1 MLSGVQK
8 STQNAASAVGEDFD
22 LRMALED
29 ISRRGNRRGDEF
41 NQELITNTEDL
52 K

>member
-1 MLSGVQK
+1 MLPGVQK
-8 STQNAASAVGEDFD
+8 GTKNAASAVGEDFD

-29 ISRRGNRRGDEF
+29 ISRRGNTRGDEF
-41 NQELITNTEDL
+41 NQELITHIEDL